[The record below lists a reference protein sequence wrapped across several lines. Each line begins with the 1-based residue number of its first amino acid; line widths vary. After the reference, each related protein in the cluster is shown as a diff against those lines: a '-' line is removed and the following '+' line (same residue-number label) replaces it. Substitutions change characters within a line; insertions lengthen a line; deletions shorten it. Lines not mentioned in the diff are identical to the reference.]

1 MDEKFYKWRRGEE
14 TFLDFLRRISP
25 KGTKVDESYC
35 ASETRFTFDF
45 EHCVK
50 EYALAFIKKLN
61 KDMFSGIYD
70 TRKIY
75 NFSESKFIE
84 EYENG
89 NAIFVQIENDEE
101 VESDRD
107 QYMRFCLCGGFY
119 VDPRTEERWDR
130 GDFY

>member
-25 KGTKVDESYC
+25 KGTKVDKLYC
-35 ASETRFTFDF
+35 ASQTSFRFDF
-45 EHCVK
+45 EHCAK
-50 EYALAFIKKLN
+50 EDVLAFIKKLN
-61 KDMFSGIYD
+61 KDMFSVIYD

-84 EYENG
+84 DYEKEK
-89 NAIFVQIENDEE
+89 AILVDIANDEE

-107 QYMRFCLCGGFY
+107 QYERFCRCGGFY